1 METRPKQI
9 HTIVITG
16 GPCAGK
22 TTAMSWLQN
31 ALTDSGYAVM
41 FIPETC
47 TDLNNSG
54 VTARASKTNFDF
66 QRVQVRYQ
74 LLREDI
80 YHQAALASASD
91 EVVVVCDRGSM
102 DDKPYMTEEEFA
114 RILKELGQNEVAFR
128 DKYDAVF
135 HMVTAAKG
143 AEAFYTTDN
152 NTARVETLE
161 EAIELDEKTLAAWA
175 GHPHLRI
182 IDNSTDFNGKLVR
195 LLREVMRSLGKPEPF
210 EHARRFLIRYPDRSW
225 LENNPSCRRVEI
237 IQTYLTD
244 VQGEKRRICM
254 RGSDG
259 SYIYYQTS
267 HCTGTD
273 GSRIETEKRLSLDD
287 YQRLMM
293 EADPTCRPIRKTRY
307 CLVDDTHAFE
317 VDLYPNWQDQAML
330 QIELDDPKAEVKIP
344 DQFEVIREVT
354 DDPDYQNYALAKIH
368 M

>member
-1 METRPKQI
+1 MEQQNSI

-31 ALTDSGYAVM
+31 ALTDAGYAVM

-54 VTARASKTNFDF
+54 VTARASRTNFDF

-74 LLREDI
+74 LLREQI
-80 YHQAALASASD
+80 YRQAAEASASK

-102 DDKPYMTEEEFA
+102 DDKPYMTAEEFA
-114 RILKELGQNEVAFR
+114 AILKELGQNEVAFR

-161 EAIELDEKTLAAWA
+161 EAIELDQKTLAAWA

-195 LLREVMRSLGKPEPF
+195 LLREVMTALGKPAPF
-210 EHARRFLIRYPDRSW
+210 EHARRFLVDLPERAW
-225 LENNPSCRRVEI
+225 LEAHPACRRVEI

-259 SYIYYQTS
+259 SYI
-267 HCTGTD
+267 
-273 GSRIETEKRLSLDD
+273 
-287 YQRLMM
+287 
-293 EADPTCRPIRKTRY
+293 
-307 CLVDDTHAFE
+307 
-317 VDLYPNWQDQAML
+317 
-330 QIELDDPKAEVKIP
+330 
-344 DQFEVIREVT
+344 
-354 DDPDYQNYALAKIH
+354 
-368 M
+368 

>member
-1 METRPKQI
+1 MEQMHSI

-31 ALTDSGYAVM
+31 ALTDAGYAVM

-54 VTARASKTNFDF
+54 VTARGSKTNYEF

-74 LLREDI
+74 LLREQI
-80 YHQAALASASD
+80 YRQAAEASAAD

-102 DDKPYMTEEEFA
+102 DDKPYMTADEFA
-114 RILKELGQNEVAFR
+114 SILKELGQNEVAFR

-152 NTARVETLE
+152 NTARVETLQ
-161 EAIELDEKTLAAWA
+161 EAIELDERTLAAWA

-195 LLREVMRSLGKPEPF
+195 LLREVMTALGKPAPF
-210 EHARRFLIRYPDRSW
+210 EHARRFLIDRPDRVR
-225 LENNPSCRRVEI
+225 LETHPACRRVEI

-254 RGSDG
+254 RGNDG
-259 SYIYYQTS
+259 SYIYYMTT

-293 EADPTCRPIRKTRY
+293 EADPMCMPIRKTRY
-307 CLVDDTHAFE
+307 CLVEDGRAYE
-317 VDLYPNWQDQAML
+317 VDFYPNWKDCAML
-330 QIELDDPKAEVKIP
+330 QVEMNDPNAEVHIP
-344 DQFEVIREVT
+344 ANFRVQREVT
-354 DDPDYQNYALAKIH
+354 DDPEYQNFALAKIR
-368 M
+368 

>member
-1 METRPKQI
+1 MNQI

-31 ALTDSGYAVM
+31 ALTDAGYAVM

-54 VTARASKTNFDF
+54 VTARASRTNFDF

-74 LLREDI
+74 LVREQI
-80 YHQAALASASD
+80 YRQAAEASASD
-91 EVVVVCDRGSM
+91 EVVIVCDRGSM
-102 DDKPYMTEEEFA
+102 DDKPYMTEDEFNA
-114 RILKELGQNEVAFR
+114 ILKELGQNEVAFR

-143 AEAFYTTDN
+143 AEAFYTVDN

-161 EAIELDEKTLAAWA
+161 EAIELDAKTLAAWA

-195 LLREVMRSLGKPEPF
+195 LLREVMTSLGKPAPF
-210 EHARRFLIRYPDRSW
+210 EHARRFLIDLPDRAW
-225 LENNPSCRRVEI
+225 LESNPSCRRVEI

-254 RGSDG
+254 RGNAG
-259 SYIYYQTS
+259 SYIYYLTT

-287 YQRLMM
+287 YQLLMM
-293 EADPTCRPIRKTRY
+293 EADPFCRPIRKTRY
-307 CLVDDTHAFE
+307 CFVDDAHAFE
-317 VDLYPNWQDQAML
+317 VDFYPNWTDEAIL
-330 QIELDDPKAEVKIP
+330 QAEVNDPNADVFIP
-344 DQFEVIREVT
+344 EGFHVRREVT
-354 DDPDYQNYALAKIH
+354 DDPAFQNFAFAKIR
-368 M
+368 